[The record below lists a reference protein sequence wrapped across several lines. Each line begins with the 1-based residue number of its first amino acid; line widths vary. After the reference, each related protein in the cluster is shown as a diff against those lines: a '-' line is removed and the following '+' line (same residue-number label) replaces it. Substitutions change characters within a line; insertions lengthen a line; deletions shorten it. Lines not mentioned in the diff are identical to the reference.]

1 MIICV
6 FCVSILKRTLTYFS
20 KLNDEGRYIT
30 NNHDNVF
37 CYCRVMRVAFL
48 S

>member
-20 KLNDEGRYIT
+20 KLNDEGRYILQIIMIMYS
-30 NNHDNVF
+30 VIV
-37 CYCRVMRVAFL
+37 R
-48 S
+48 